1 MNNTI
6 NKLLLAGDKF
16 MPEIHLRQP
25 QFTYS
30 ACGPFTKHEQRIQK
44 FRETGDTNYIYKN
57 ELDKACFVHDAAYS
71 DSKDLTKRTVA
82 DKILKN
88 KAFDIAKDPKY
99 YGYQRGLASMV
110 YKFFDSKVAS
120 PDKKSE
126 GSGAKH
132 VNTKIIPKNEQ
143 LADEIHKPI
152 IRKLKKRKV
161 YSAFKA
167 NIWGAIF
174 DLADM
179 QLLSKYNKG
188 IRFLL
193 CVIDIFSKYV
203 WVVPLKDKKGISI
216 VKAFQII
223 LKQSNR
229 KPNKIWVDKGSE
241 FYNAYFKKWLR
252 DNDIVMYST
261 HNEGKSVVAE
271 RFIRTLKSKIYKYMT
286 SISKNV
292 YIDKLD
298 DIVDEYNNTYHTTIK
313 MKPAD
318 VKDNTYINTDKKINN
333 KDPKFK
339 VGDHVRI
346 SKYKNIFAKGY
357 MPNWSE
363 EVFFIKKVKNT
374 VSWTYVINDLNRE
387 EITGTFYEK
396 ELQKT
401 NQEEFRIE
409 KVIRRKGDKLY
420 VKWKVY
426 NNSFNSWID
435 KASLVQRT

>member
-30 ACGPFTKHEQRIQK
+30 ACGTFTKHKQRIQK
-44 FRETGDTNYIYKN
+44 FKETGDTNYIYKS

-71 DSKDLTKRTVA
+71 DSKDLTKRTIA

-99 YGYQRGLASMV
+99 DGYQRGLASMF
-110 YKFFDSKVAS
+110 YKFFE
-120 PDKKSE
+120 KKSV

-132 VNTKIIPKNEQ
+132 VNTKITPQNKQ
-143 LADEIHKPI
+143 LAEELHKPI
-152 IRKLKKRKV
+152 IRKFKKRKV
-161 YSAFKA
+161 YATFKD
-167 NIWGAIF
+167 NIWGA
-174 DLADM
+174 DLGDM

-193 CVIDIFSKYV
+193 CVIDIFSKYA

-223 LKQSNR
+223 LKQSHSR
-229 KPNKIWVDKGSE
+229 QRAKSTSAKHLKPNKIWVDKGSE
-241 FYNAYFKKWLR
+241 FYNSYFKKWLR

-261 HNEGKSVVAE
+261 HNEGKSIVAE

-298 DIVDEYNNTYHTTIK
+298 DIVDEYNNTYHITIK

-318 VKDNTYINTDKKINN
+318 VKDNTYINADKEFNN

-363 EVFFIKKVKNT
+363 EVFVIKKVKNT
-374 VSWTYVINDLNRE
+374 VMLLMI
-387 EITGTFYEK
+387 
-396 ELQKT
+396 
-401 NQEEFRIE
+401 
-409 KVIRRKGDKLY
+409 
-420 VKWKVY
+420 
-426 NNSFNSWID
+426 
-435 KASLVQRT
+435 